1 MRLAN
6 KALLTKL
13 SSVLSLRT
21 KCAIKVSTEATTR
34 LTKANREDS
43 IRRNEI
49 GVAMKL
55 DSEDMKTIAKL
66 TMFYL
71 PLTFVAV
78 RPFRLE

>member
-6 KALLTKL
+6 QAFLTKL
-13 SSVLSLRT
+13 SSMLSLRT
-21 KCAIKVSTEATTR
+21 DCAIKASTEAMTR

-43 IRRNEI
+43 IRMNEI

-55 DSEDMKTIAKL
+55 DSEAMITIAKL

-78 RPFRLE
+78 RPIRLE